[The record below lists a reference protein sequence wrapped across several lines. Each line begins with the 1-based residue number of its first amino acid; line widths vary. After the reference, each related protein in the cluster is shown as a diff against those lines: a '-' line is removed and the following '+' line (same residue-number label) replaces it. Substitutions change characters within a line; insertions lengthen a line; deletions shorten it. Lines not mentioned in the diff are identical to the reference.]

1 MKKKAEDV
9 HFVPK
14 KKLKQNKPT
23 ATSKKTQHRA
33 GCWML
38 GPLCLNRLILQM
50 VTTGLDCSVLRLT
63 YLRTSKDE
71 PVKLCVVDW
80 HPFSAVLKVM
90 PGVCGLELMGKQK
103 NLTSLHQ
110 NIYQAEQVNS
120 LGGEAGLFCHCC
132 CL

>member
-1 MKKKAEDV
+1 MCILFQKTKTNQANSN
-9 HFVPK
+9 
-14 KKLKQNKPT
+14 KQ
-23 ATSKKTQHRA
+23 KTQHRA

-38 GPLCLNRLILQM
+38 GPLCLNWLILQM

-71 PVKLCVVDW
+71 PVKLCVVNW

-90 PGVCGLELMGKQK
+90 PGVCGLELMEKQK

-110 NIYQAEQVNS
+110 NI
-120 LGGEAGLFCHCC
+120 
-132 CL
+132 